1 MPPTTVAGAAGSG
14 VAGMSDSGTAA
25 GSGRPAPEMA
35 GRGGTGIR
43 GESGTGTQVDQNARF
58 EWTQKL
64 PGMCSGANFAGTVS
78 CNVQNGIPGTRI
90 DGTLVL
96 DLVGPSEAQELE
108 LKAGTLN
115 LLVDPAGMTSL
126 MTAVTGTAS
135 CMSKSFAGEVP
146 ETMFTG
152 DQVGIPFQLLL
163 GVFCGAG
170 TTAMSVKGTIA
181 GVLDRGGSLSGEL
194 ALMIG
199 TCSCEGPFV
208 LRPQ

>member
-1 MPPTTVAGAAGSG
+1 MVGAPAGVAGISGGGNAAGSG
-14 VAGMSDSGTAA
+14 G
-25 GSGRPAPEMA
+25 PAPEMA
-35 GRGGTGIR
+35 GSGGGGMQ
-43 GESGTGTQVDQNARF
+43 GESGTNAQVDQNARF

-64 PGMCSGANFAGTVS
+64 PGMCSGANFIGSVS

-108 LKAGTLN
+108 LKTGTLN
-115 LLVDPAGMTSL
+115 LLVDPAGTSTL
-126 MTAVTGTAS
+126 MTTVSGTAS
-135 CMSKSFAGEVP
+135 CMSRSFTGEVP

-163 GVFCGAG
+163 GVFCGE
-170 TTAMSVKGTIA
+170 GTIA
-181 GVLDRGGSLSGEL
+181 TSIKGTLKGTLDRGGWLSGEL
-194 ALMIG
+194 ALTIG
-199 TCSCEGPFV
+199 TCNCEGPFV